1 MPSDRVSSR
10 LSETESPPSGDARAF
25 ETSLDDVERALLAQL
40 HFAGGA
46 WREGLAVVQRPQ
58 RDVRGLALVEA
69 RARFGLGERDAAI
82 AIVDRRLAEQPG
94 DVLALYHKAQFLSQ
108 SGRTRDAAAVLVRL
122 VELVP
127 DFPGALQSLALLS
140 FPGPPYREILR
151 RVHEAL
157 RPRSYLEIGVEHGA
171 TLALAVHSERVVG
184 VDPVARPATRELPP
198 GTRLFHTT
206 SDSFFAA
213 QRRQDVFGERTVD
226 LAFIDG
232 MHWFEY
238 ALRDFHN
245 VERWCARTSTVVLH
259 DCLPAAPIAA
269 SRERQTSF
277 WVGDTWKAL
286 EYLLRERPDLRI
298 SIIPSYPSGLVVIQ
312 NLDPAFS
319 MPSEELEARAARYLP
334 LAYPYAAGAWPSHYS
349 MVPNAEPRVTELLA
363 SLGVAADPAGRAGT
377 V

>member
-1 MPSDRVSSR
+1 MPSDRLSS
-10 LSETESPPSGDARAF
+10 EVTDAESPHLDAAPGF
-25 ETSLDDVERALLAQL
+25 EASLDDVERTLLAQL
-40 HFAGGA
+40 YFAGGA
-46 WREGLAVVQRPQ
+46 WQEGLAVARRAQREM
-58 RDVRGLALVEA
+58 RGLALVEA
-69 RARFGLGERDAAI
+69 RARFGLGERDAAL
-82 AIVDRRLAEQPG
+82 AIVDRRLAEQPN

-108 SGRTRDAAAVLVRL
+108 SGRTHHAIAALVRL

-140 FPGPPYREILR
+140 FPGPPYRELLK
-151 RVHEAL
+151 RVHDRL
-157 RPRSYLEIGVEHGA
+157 RPRSYLEIGVEHGT

-184 VDPVARPATRELPP
+184 VDPVPKPPTRELPR

-206 SDSFFAA
+206 SDSFFAE
-213 QRRQDVFGERTVD
+213 QRCEDIFGERTVD

-259 DCLPAAPIAA
+259 DCLPAAPVAA
-269 SRERQTSF
+269 SRQRRTSF

-286 EYLLRERPDLRI
+286 EYLLRERPDLEI

-312 NLDPAFS
+312 NLDPGFS
-319 MPSEELEARAARYLP
+319 ISNEALGARMAHYLP
-334 LAYPYAAGAWPSHYS
+334 LEYPYAAGAWPSHYS
-349 MVPNAEPRVTELLA
+349 VVPNAEPHLAQLLA
-363 SLGVAADPAGRAGT
+363 SLGRARGPEGPA
-377 V
+377 

>member
-1 MPSDRVSSR
+1 MPSDRVSP
-10 LSETESPPSGDARAF
+10 EPTDTESPPLDAGRAF
-25 ETSLDDVERALLAQL
+25 EASLDDVERALLAQL
-40 HFAGGA
+40 YFAGGA
-46 WREGLAVVQRPQ
+46 WQEGLAVASHPQ

-69 RARFGLGERDAAI
+69 RARFGLGEREAAL
-82 AIVDRRLAEQPG
+82 AIVEQRLAEQPS

-108 SGRTRDAAAVLVRL
+108 SGQARDAVAALLRL

-127 DFPGALQSLALLS
+127 DFPAALQSLALLS
-140 FPGPPYREILR
+140 FPGPPYREFLK
-151 RVHEAL
+151 RVHDRL
-157 RPRSYLEIGVEHGA
+157 RPRSYLEIGVEHGT

-184 VDPVARPATRELPP
+184 VDPVAKPPTRELPR

-213 QRRQDVFGERTVD
+213 QRRHDIFGEGTVD

-245 VERWCARTSTVVLH
+245 IERWCARTSTVILH
-259 DCLPAAPIAA
+259 DCLPAAPVAA
-269 SRERQTSF
+269 SRERRTSF

-286 EYLLRERPDLRI
+286 EYLLRERPDLEI

-312 NLDPAFS
+312 NLDPGFS
-319 MPSEELEARAARYLP
+319 ISSEALEASAARYLP
-334 LAYPYAAGAWPSHYS
+334 LEYPYAPGAWPSHYS
-349 MVPNAEPRVTELLA
+349 VVPNAEPHLAELLT
-363 SLGVAADPAGRAGT
+363 SLAADPDPGGRA
-377 V
+377 